1 MLFKRVSETKY
12 VLYKHLSY
20 CYLSGVEEWIATL
33 ILGDHWE
40 TEEWSKEGIKA
51 NVKVYICHVRERL
64 WLSQTNFSPYSWYR
78 CILFLFKYLK
88 EEIKKMS

>member
-20 CYLSGVEEWIATL
+20 CYLSGVEDWIATL

-40 TEEWSKEGIKA
+40 TEEWSK
-51 NVKVYICHVRERL
+51 
-64 WLSQTNFSPYSWYR
+64 
-78 CILFLFKYLK
+78 
-88 EEIKKMS
+88 